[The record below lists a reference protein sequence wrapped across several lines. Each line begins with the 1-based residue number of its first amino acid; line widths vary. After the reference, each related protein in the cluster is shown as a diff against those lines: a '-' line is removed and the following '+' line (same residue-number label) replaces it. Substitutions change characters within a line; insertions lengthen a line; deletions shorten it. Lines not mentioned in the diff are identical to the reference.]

1 MEKILC
7 LLFVIAGGAAAAVQ
21 SPVNAGLGKR
31 IGILEAGFVSFLTG
45 VFLLTLLVLIF
56 GKGSFSQIVHA
67 PKWQLLGGVLGVI
80 AVLAVIVSTPKLG
93 VGVTLTGILL
103 GQVVMG
109 LIIDHFGL
117 LNSQVV
123 PLSPSRVMGVVL
135 IALGVLLV
143 FKSKM

>member
-1 MEKILC
+1 MEKFLC
-7 LLFVIAGGAAAAVQ
+7 LLFVIVGGAAAAVQ

-31 IGILEAGFVSFLTG
+31 IGTLEAGFISFLTG
-45 VFLLTLLVLIF
+45 VLLLTLLVFIF
-56 GKGSFSQIVHA
+56 GKGSFSQMVHA
-67 PKWQLLGGVLGVI
+67 PKWQFIGGFLGVI

-109 LIIDHFGL
+109 LVIDHFGL
-117 LNSQVV
+117 FNSQIV
-123 PLSPSRVMGVVL
+123 PLSPSRIIGVIF